1 MKKFCKKSQKYF
13 EVVMNF
19 TVAEDFVVSLQRIWS
34 VINIGILGRTSAV
47 VNGYSNDSRS
57 ERAGAKIVSV

>member
-47 VNGYSNDSRS
+47 VNGYSHDSRS